1 MNKVYIVI
9 TRKNFYDES
18 LFELEVFDSLSKAL
32 SYFEAETENVISDYN
47 LTDNYEEGSH
57 IIKCSNEFVYYNDYD
72 FNEINIWISTKEVQ

>member
-9 TRKNFYDES
+9 TEKNFYG
-18 LFELEVFDSLSKAL
+18 ELSHEFEVFDSLSKAL

-57 IIKCSNEFVYYNDYD
+57 MDKYNNEFVYYNDYD